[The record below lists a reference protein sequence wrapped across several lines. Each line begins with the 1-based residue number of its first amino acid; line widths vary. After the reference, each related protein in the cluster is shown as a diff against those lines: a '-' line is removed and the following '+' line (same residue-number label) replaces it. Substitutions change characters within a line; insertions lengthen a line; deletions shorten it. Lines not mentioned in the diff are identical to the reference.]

1 MMDTSHHIDEISCPW
16 CGGFSPPAATCDL
29 CGSPMSDGHGARVGE
44 GVTVLVSEPA
54 QSQPTVEPAPPVV
67 SIPEPSVPV
76 ERLIE
81 PLRFQ
86 AVLAAATA
94 RARSASPEPNGLVR
108 YRRSLQVRWTIEA
121 VNH

>member
-1 MMDTSHHIDEISCPW
+1 MMDTSRQIDEISCPW

-29 CGSPMSDGHGARVGE
+29 CGSPMSDGHGARVSE
-44 GVTVLVSEPA
+44 GVTVLASEPVQSAIVEPA
-54 QSQPTVEPAPPVV
+54 QPVV
-67 SIPEPSVPV
+67 SIPEPSVPA
-76 ERLIE
+76 E

-94 RARSASPEPNGLVR
+94 RARSASPGPSGWVR

-121 VNH
+121 VGY